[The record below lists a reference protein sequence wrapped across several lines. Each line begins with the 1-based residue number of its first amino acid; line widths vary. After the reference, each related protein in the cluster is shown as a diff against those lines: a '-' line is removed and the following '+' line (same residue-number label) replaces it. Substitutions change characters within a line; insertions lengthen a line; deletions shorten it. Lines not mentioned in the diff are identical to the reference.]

1 MLENIKKLLSE
12 TNENENNFRT
22 SFSIIELSISKG
34 IIDTKNEWEHWKK
47 NHQYFA
53 YPYNDELRK
62 RSVKNI
68 REVYF
73 QMFKKIFEEIKKQL
87 IQKSSKN
94 I

>member
-1 MLENIKKLLSE
+1 MNGNI
-12 TNENENNFRT
+12 
-22 SFSIIELSISKG
+22 G
-34 IIDTKNEWEHWKK
+34 KK